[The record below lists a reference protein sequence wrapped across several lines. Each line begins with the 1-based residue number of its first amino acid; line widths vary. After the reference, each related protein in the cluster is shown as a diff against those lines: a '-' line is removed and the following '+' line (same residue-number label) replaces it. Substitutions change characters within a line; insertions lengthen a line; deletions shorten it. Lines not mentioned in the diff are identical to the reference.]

1 MKIYLGTDHN
11 GFYYKQEILKYLKLT
26 DHEVVDVNEILDP
39 NDDFPQFA
47 ARVCNAMLSDDL
59 ENTRGLLI
67 CGSGQGM
74 VMAANRFK
82 RIRASLCFSV
92 EEARAARND
101 DNSNIL
107 CLAANF
113 TDVEEAKK
121 IINIFLLT
129 PFAKAPRFVRR
140 LNELDELN

>member
-39 NDDFPQFA
+39 NDDFRQFA